1 MPAKPSK
8 FSRFWKE
15 LRRRNVIKVFAWYAG
30 VAMVLIG
37 LASDVAGPF
46 NLPDGTLRLVMILI
60 IIGFPLAMI
69 LSWIF
74 DLSPEGLH
82 RTGPLENEPGEEK
95 KAPSTAS
102 DPSYED
108 SIAVLPFQDM
118 SSEKDQEYFCDGI
131 AEEIIN
137 ALTRVKN
144 LKVIARTS
152 AFAFKGKNMD
162 IREIGS
168 ILNVEHLLEG
178 SIRKDS
184 NTLRITAQ
192 LIRVEDG
199 SHIWSESYNRELKDI
214 FSIQEDISLTIV
226 KKLEVKL
233 RKENKEVLLKRHTEN
248 HEAYQLY
255 LQGFY
260 QWQKMT
266 PEGNQKAQEYY
277 LKAVEKDPEY
287 ALVYSIL
294 GSNFGF
300 AGLLGFIPP
309 EVSVQNGLKY
319 TNKALEIDDSISV
332 AHSTLGAF
340 SMLYDWD
347 LEAAE
352 SGFLRSVQLNP
363 NAPWDRFFYSVY
375 LRFNHQ
381 YEEAIEESLFVIEK
395 DPFNIYLC
403 TEVGITYL
411 MAGRVQDAIE
421 RQKMTI
427 NIYPQGFMA
436 HHNLAEAYEVNG
448 QLDEAIAYYDKAVKL
463 SNGHPLPQTRYAC
476 ALHKAGRKEEA
487 REIIEKVEQMKE
499 NMYIPSTFFVPYYL
513 LIKDLDRAFQWLNRA
528 CEEKDLNL
536 PYLMNNQVA
545 EYQMPDDPRFS
556 ALLESTGLIK
566 YLDGGQ

>member
-1 MPAKPSK
+1 MPNKL
-8 FSRFWKE
+8 SRFWQE

-46 NLPDGTLRLVMILI
+46 NLPDGTLRLVIILI

-69 LSWIF
+69 LSWFF
-74 DLSPEGLH
+74 DMSPEGIH
-82 RTGPLENEPGEEK
+82 RTGPLENEQNEK
-95 KAPSTAS
+95 KAARSPMI

-137 ALTRVKN
+137 ALTRVEN

-152 AFAFKGKNMD
+152 AFAFKGKPMD
-162 IREIGS
+162 IREIGNT
-168 ILNVEHLLEG
+168 LNVQHVLEG
-178 SIRKDS
+178 SVRKDS

-192 LIRVEDG
+192 LIRVDDG
-199 SHIWSESYNRELKDI
+199 SHIWSEAYNRELKDI

-277 LKAVEKDPEY
+277 LKALEKDPEY

-294 GSNFGF
+294 GSNFVF

-309 EVSVQNGLKY
+309 EVAMQNSRKY

-332 AHSTLGAF
+332 AHSTLGAI
-340 SMLYDWD
+340 SLVYDWD

-352 SGFLRSVQLNP
+352 SGFLRSVELNP

-381 YEEAIEESLFVIEK
+381 YDEAIEESLFVIEK

-427 NIYPQGFMA
+427 NIYPQGFLA
-436 HHNLAEAYEVNG
+436 YQNLAEAYEVNG

-463 SNGHPLPQTRYAC
+463 SSGLPMSQTRYAC
-476 ALHKAGRKEEA
+476 ALHKTGRKEEA
-487 REIIEKVEQMKE
+487 RGIIDKMEQMKE

-536 PYLMNNQVA
+536 PYLLNTKVT
-545 EYQMPDDPRFS
+545 EYQMPNDPRFRV
-556 ALLESTGLIK
+556 LLEDTGLNK
-566 YLDGGQ
+566 YQRPA

>member
-1 MPAKPSK
+1 MPNKL
-8 FSRFWKE
+8 SRFWQE

-37 LASDVAGPF
+37 LASDVSGPF
-46 NLPDGTLRLVMILI
+46 NLPDGTLRLVIILI

-69 LSWIF
+69 LSWFF
-74 DLSPEGLH
+74 DISPEGIH
-82 RTGPLENEPGEEK
+82 RTSPLENEQNEK
-95 KAPSTAS
+95 KAARSPMI

-118 SSEKDQEYFCDGI
+118 SPGKDQEYFCDGI

-137 ALTRVKN
+137 ALSQVKN

-152 AFAFKGKNMD
+152 AFAFKGKQLD
-162 IREIGS
+162 IREIGNT
-168 ILNVEHLLEG
+168 LNVQHVLEG
-178 SIRKDS
+178 SVRKDS

-192 LIRVEDG
+192 LIRVDDG
-199 SHIWSESYNRELKDI
+199 SHIWAEAYNRELKDI

-277 LKAVEKDPEY
+277 LKALEKDPEY

-309 EVSVQNGLKY
+309 EVAIQNSRKY
-319 TNKALEIDDSISV
+319 TNKALEIDDNISV
-332 AHSTLGAF
+332 AHSTLGAI
-340 SMLYDWD
+340 SLLYEWN
-347 LEAAE
+347 LEEAE
-352 SGFLRSVQLNP
+352 SEFLIAIQLNP
-363 NAPWDRFFYSVY
+363 NAPWDRFFYSMY

-381 YEEAIEESLFVIEK
+381 FDEAIAESLFVLEK

-411 MAGRVQDAIE
+411 MAGRVQDAIK

-427 NIYPQGFMA
+427 NIYPEGFMA

-448 QLDEAIAYYDKAVKL
+448 QLDEAIAYYDKAIKL
-463 SNGHPLPQTRYAC
+463 SGGHPMSQTRYAC
-476 ALHKAGRKEEA
+476 ALHKTGRKEEA
-487 REIIEKVEQMKE
+487 RGIIDKMEQMKE

-513 LIKDLDRAFQWLNRA
+513 LIKDRDRAFQWLNRA

-536 PYLMNNQVA
+536 PYLLNTQVI
-545 EYQMPDDPRFS
+545 EYQIPDDPRFRV
-556 ALLESTGLIK
+556 LLEDTGLNK
-566 YLDGGQ
+566 FQRPA